1 MMAKAIL
8 YSRQGCHLCD
18 DARAVLESEAIAFD
32 EVDITGDPG
41 LEAEYGILVPVV
53 EVAGQPVFEA
63 GMNPTELP
71 DLVKEA

>member
-1 MMAKAIL
+1 MAKAIL